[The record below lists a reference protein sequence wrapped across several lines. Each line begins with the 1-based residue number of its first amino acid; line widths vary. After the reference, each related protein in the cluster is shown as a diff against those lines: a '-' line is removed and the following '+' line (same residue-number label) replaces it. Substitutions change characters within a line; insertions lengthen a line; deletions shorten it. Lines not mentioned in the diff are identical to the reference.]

1 MGDQQLQRSL
11 ELGSVD
17 GDVHVFA
24 DVGALC
30 NQLAAEI
37 ADQVVRGSGRFS
49 LALTGGAT
57 SSRLYAR
64 LGQAHSGVPWSDVDF
79 FWSDERLVPF
89 DDPASNFRGA
99 YEAWLQAARIPVAQM
114 HRPNVGAEDPD
125 AIARA
130 YEEDIR
136 RSLGPGVSFDC
147 VLLSLGKDGHV
158 ASLFPGRPATL
169 ETDRLVVP
177 EIESPKP
184 PPRRVTMT
192 LPLIN
197 RAKRVHLVAVGLAK
211 ASALRAT
218 VARQIDHRRWPALGV
233 RPTAGQLSL
242 WVDSEAAGSRLAESR
257 A

>member
-1 MGDQQLQRSL
+1 MC
-11 ELGSVD
+11 
-17 GDVHVFA
+17 A
-24 DVGALC
+24 DAGALC
-30 NQLAAEI
+30 NQLAAEL
-37 ADQVVRGSGRFS
+37 ADEVVRASGPFS

-57 SSRLYAR
+57 SSRLYTR

-99 YEAWLQAARIPVAQM
+99 YEAWLRAARIPVAKL
-114 HRPNVGAEDPD
+114 HRPDVGAEDPD
-125 AIARA
+125 AIAWA

-136 RSLGPGVSFDC
+136 RSLGPGVSLDC

-158 ASLFPGRPATL
+158 ASLFPGRAATF

-177 EIESPKP
+177 EVDSPKP
-184 PPRRVTMT
+184 PLRRVTMT

-197 RAKRVHLVAVGLAK
+197 RAKRVHLVAVGLPK

-218 VARQIDHRRWPALGV
+218 VTRGTDHRRWPALGI
-233 RPTAGQLSL
+233 RPMAGQLSL
-242 WVDSEAAGSRLAESR
+242 WVDSEAAGSRLAESS